1 MNAAFPAPLL
11 IAKGRAICRRTPVY
25 RPLSC
30 FENIDWRR
38 VFRSAGQGHALGVV
52 VSACSSTRTIEHC
65 IHTIFAAHHAA
76 GWHTSLWIV
85 VVGDSW
91 QDDTAARARKVLGAF
106 GEVLTVRARSLRT
119 LYRIGVGAIEMHFK
133 DKSPPAVALTAV

>member
-1 MNAAFPAPLL
+1 MNAALPAQLL
-11 IAKGRAICRRTPVY
+11 IAKGRAIYRRPPLY

-38 VFRSAGQGHALGVV
+38 VFSSAGQGQALGVV
-52 VSACSSTRTIEHC
+52 VSAGSSTRTIEHC

-76 GWHTSLWIV
+76 GWRASLWIV

-91 QDDTAARARKVLGAF
+91 QDDTATRARKMLGAF
-106 GEVLTVRARSLRT
+106 GEVLTVRARALRA
-119 LYRIGVGAIEMHFK
+119 LCRIGVGAIDMHFE
-133 DKSPPAVALTAV
+133 DESPPAVVLTAV